1 MSQAAVALAAQPRA
15 VRVEAPAGRQDARPD
30 GDALPFARPQATT
43 LGGWL
48 AGIVFGLV
56 CIPVGALVVVGCV
69 VVGLALA
76 AVSLVRRDPSA
87 LSRR

>member
-56 CIPVGALVVVGCV
+56 CIPVGAGCV